1 MYVSCHVL
9 SFACSYCFNVM
20 FVFGE
25 KLLRAYVIYY
35 VYVPNQNKTFLS
47 YFKGDNSAEKIT

>member
-1 MYVSCHVL
+1 
-9 SFACSYCFNVM
+9 M

-35 VYVPNQNKTFLS
+35 VYVPNQNKAFLS

>member
-1 MYVSCHVL
+1 
-9 SFACSYCFNVM
+9 M

-35 VYVPNQNKTFLS
+35 VCTESK
-47 YFKGDNSAEKIT
+47 